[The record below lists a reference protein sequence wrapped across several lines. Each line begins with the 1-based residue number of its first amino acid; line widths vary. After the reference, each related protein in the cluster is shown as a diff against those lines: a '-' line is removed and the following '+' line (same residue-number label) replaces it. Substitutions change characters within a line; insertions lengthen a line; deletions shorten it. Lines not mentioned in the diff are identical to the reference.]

1 MYYMSGKNNED
12 LVKKPSSH
20 EKTLES
26 IKEWATYGV
35 WKYVRSRDKLSF
47 YSLKD
52 LKERLS

>member
-35 WKYVRSRDKLSF
+35 
-47 YSLKD
+47 
-52 LKERLS
+52 